1 MAVREIFEATW
12 CSQTDRVTDNDLMI
26 FAKKLYKE
34 GIITAE
40 TVYDEENDR
49 NVVVYHINVMT
60 IRKN

>member
-1 MAVREIFEATW
+1 MAVRKIFEATW
-12 CSQTDRVTDNDLMI
+12 CGQTDRVTDNDLMT
-26 FAKKLYKE
+26 FAKNLYKE

-60 IRKN
+60 IR

>member
-1 MAVREIFEATW
+1 MAVQQIFEATW
-12 CSQTDRVTDNDLMI
+12 CSHTDRVTDNDLMT
-26 FAKKLYKE
+26 FAKNLYKE

-60 IRKN
+60 IR

>member
-1 MAVREIFEATW
+1 MAVQKIFEATW
-12 CSQTDRVTDNDLMI
+12 CSQNDRVTDNDLMT
-26 FAKKLYKE
+26 FAKNLYKE

-60 IRKN
+60 TR

>member
-1 MAVREIFEATW
+1 MAVQQIFEATW
-12 CSQTDRVTDNDLMI
+12 SSQTDRVTDNDLMT

-60 IRKN
+60 IR

>member
-12 CSQTDRVTDNDLMI
+12 CSLNDRVTDDDLMI

-60 IRKN
+60 TR